1 MSDGITVKE
10 LAAQVGKKPEQL
22 LDQLKQA
29 GVSVTDLNSRVTA
42 DGKKKLLEYLRG
54 QRSQV
59 GQIGDKKK
67 TTISLGAAPGAARR
81 AAPRG
86 PATEKVRLIRRPIAG
101 STASSDSQ
109 AARPLARSEG
119 YTGLDDFQPTIV
131 NAKES
136 APSMIKAGVRR
147 DKKEPAP
154 EKSVEPVQLE
164 PTPSATLS
172 LSKAATSGRVIE
184 TSGVPKGGR
193 RKVAKK
199 KIDIIAER
207 DQMEFQ
213 KSHRVKKQKRKG
225 VDADDERSSIADIGQ
240 GFSKPLA
247 PVVRDVSIPESI
259 LVSELAQKM
268 TVKAAAVIKTMMS
281 LGMIA
286 TINQRIDQETAAIVV
301 EEMGHRP
308 HMMREDEL
316 EEKLL
321 DSVEEAT
328 DEQKRSP
335 VVTIMGH
342 VDHGKTSLLDYI
354 RRTKVTSSEAGGI
367 TQHIGAY
374 RVGTSRGE
382 ITFLD
387 TPGHEAFSAMRA
399 RGAQVTDIV
408 ILVVAADD
416 GVKPQTIE
424 AIKHAK
430 AANVPLIVAINKMD
444 KDGADPERVRN
455 ELSQH
460 AVISEQWGGDT
471 MFQPISA
478 KTGQGIDELLEG
490 ILLQAEVLD
499 LKAPAKGNARG
510 MVIESRLDKGRGP
523 VATILVTQ
531 GALKKGDVV
540 LVGSE
545 YGRVRAM
552 VADTGE
558 ELAEAGPST
567 PVEILG
573 LSGVPAAGDELFAAE
588 NEKKV
593 REIAQFRQGKYRQ
606 VRLAKQRTAQLN
618 RTLEQISEGV
628 GEKQQLNI
636 VLKTD
641 VQGSLEAISSSLQ
654 KLSTNDIEVVIV
666 SSGVGGI
673 TESDA
678 NLGLTSRAV
687 ILGFNVRADASAR
700 ALINRE
706 GLDLRYYSVIYNMID
721 EVKAAMAGMLS
732 PEFKEQIIGIAE
744 VRDVFRSSKL
754 GAIAGSV
761 VIEGLVKRQN
771 RIRVLRNNIVIYEG
785 ELESLRRFKDEAK
798 EVRMGMECGIGV
810 KNYNDVQV
818 GDLIEVYETVQVE
831 RKLE

>member
-1 MSDGITVKE
+1 
-10 LAAQVGKKPEQL
+10 
-22 LDQLKQA
+22 
-29 GVSVTDLNSRVTA
+29 
-42 DGKKKLLEYLRG
+42 
-54 QRSQV
+54 
-59 GQIGDKKK
+59 
-67 TTISLGAAPGAARR
+67 
-81 AAPRG
+81 
-86 PATEKVRLIRRPIAG
+86 
-101 STASSDSQ
+101 
-109 AARPLARSEG
+109 
-119 YTGLDDFQPTIV
+119 
-131 NAKES
+131 
-136 APSMIKAGVRR
+136 
-147 DKKEPAP
+147 
-154 EKSVEPVQLE
+154 
-164 PTPSATLS
+164 
-172 LSKAATSGRVIE
+172 
-184 TSGVPKGGR
+184 
-193 RKVAKK
+193 
-199 KIDIIAER
+199 
-207 DQMEFQ
+207 
-213 KSHRVKKQKRKG
+213 
-225 VDADDERSSIADIGQ
+225 
-240 GFSKPLA
+240 
-247 PVVRDVSIPESI
+247 
-259 LVSELAQKM
+259 
-268 TVKAAAVIKTMMS
+268 
-281 LGMIA
+281 
-286 TINQRIDQETAAIVV
+286 
-301 EEMGHRP
+301 
-308 HMMREDEL
+308 
-316 EEKLL
+316 
-321 DSVEEAT
+321 
-328 DEQKRSP
+328 
-335 VVTIMGH
+335 
-342 VDHGKTSLLDYI
+342 
-354 RRTKVTSSEAGGI
+354 
-367 TQHIGAY
+367 
-374 RVGTSRGE
+374 
-382 ITFLD
+382 
-387 TPGHEAFSAMRA
+387 
-399 RGAQVTDIV
+399 
-408 ILVVAADD
+408 
-416 GVKPQTIE
+416 
-424 AIKHAK
+424 
-430 AANVPLIVAINKMD
+430 
-444 KDGADPERVRN
+444 
-455 ELSQH
+455 
-460 AVISEQWGGDT
+460 
-471 MFQPISA
+471 
-478 KTGQGIDELLEG
+478 
-490 ILLQAEVLD
+490 
-499 LKAPAKGNARG
+499 
-510 MVIESRLDKGRGP
+510 
-523 VATILVTQ
+523 
-531 GALKKGDVV
+531 LKKGDVV

>member
-1 MSDGITVKE
+1 
-10 LAAQVGKKPEQL
+10 
-22 LDQLKQA
+22 
-29 GVSVTDLNSRVTA
+29 
-42 DGKKKLLEYLRG
+42 
-54 QRSQV
+54 
-59 GQIGDKKK
+59 
-67 TTISLGAAPGAARR
+67 
-81 AAPRG
+81 
-86 PATEKVRLIRRPIAG
+86 
-101 STASSDSQ
+101 
-109 AARPLARSEG
+109 
-119 YTGLDDFQPTIV
+119 
-131 NAKES
+131 
-136 APSMIKAGVRR
+136 
-147 DKKEPAP
+147 
-154 EKSVEPVQLE
+154 
-164 PTPSATLS
+164 
-172 LSKAATSGRVIE
+172 
-184 TSGVPKGGR
+184 
-193 RKVAKK
+193 
-199 KIDIIAER
+199 
-207 DQMEFQ
+207 
-213 KSHRVKKQKRKG
+213 
-225 VDADDERSSIADIGQ
+225 
-240 GFSKPLA
+240 
-247 PVVRDVSIPESI
+247 
-259 LVSELAQKM
+259 
-268 TVKAAAVIKTMMS
+268 
-281 LGMIA
+281 
-286 TINQRIDQETAAIVV
+286 
-301 EEMGHRP
+301 
-308 HMMREDEL
+308 
-316 EEKLL
+316 
-321 DSVEEAT
+321 
-328 DEQKRSP
+328 
-335 VVTIMGH
+335 
-342 VDHGKTSLLDYI
+342 
-354 RRTKVTSSEAGGI
+354 
-367 TQHIGAY
+367 
-374 RVGTSRGE
+374 
-382 ITFLD
+382 
-387 TPGHEAFSAMRA
+387 
-399 RGAQVTDIV
+399 
-408 ILVVAADD
+408 
-416 GVKPQTIE
+416 
-424 AIKHAK
+424 
-430 AANVPLIVAINKMD
+430 
-444 KDGADPERVRN
+444 
-455 ELSQH
+455 
-460 AVISEQWGGDT
+460 
-471 MFQPISA
+471 
-478 KTGQGIDELLEG
+478 
-490 ILLQAEVLD
+490 
-499 LKAPAKGNARG
+499 

-666 SSGVGGI
+666 SSG
-673 TESDA
+673 
-678 NLGLTSRAV
+678 LGLTSRAV